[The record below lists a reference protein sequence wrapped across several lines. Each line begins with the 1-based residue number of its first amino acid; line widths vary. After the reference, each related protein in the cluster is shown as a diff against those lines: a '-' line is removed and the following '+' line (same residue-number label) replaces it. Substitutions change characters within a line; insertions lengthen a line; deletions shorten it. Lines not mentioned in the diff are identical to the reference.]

1 MSRGDYLRLVVLF
14 FVLYIALRY
23 TVGLFLVRP
32 TASFLSLLLG
42 CSANGGTL
50 VCGDYAYEIIPECTG
65 IVSIALFLALLY
77 VFRISRSRALR
88 AALLGSIALYLL
100 DVARVYVLIR
110 FTHSITA
117 FDFWHTVSWFVA
129 PILIVAYVL
138 WLAK

>member
-14 FVLYIALRY
+14 FALYILLRY
-23 TVGLFLVRP
+23 TLGLLLVRP
-32 TASFLSLLLG
+32 TASLLSILLG
-42 CSANGGTL
+42 CSTNGGT
-50 VCGDYAYEIIPECTG
+50 VICGDYAYEIIPECTG

-77 VFRISRSRALR
+77 VFRIPRSRALR
-88 AALLGSIALYLL
+88 AAVLGSLALYLL

-129 PILIVAYVL
+129 PVLIVAYVL

>member
-1 MSRGDYLRLVVLF
+1 MSRGEYLRLIALF

-23 TVGLFLVRP
+23 TLGSLLIRP
-32 TASFLSLLLG
+32 TTSFLSFLLG
-42 CSANGGTL
+42 CSGNGETL

-77 VFRISRSRALR
+77 VFRVPRSRALR
-88 AALLGSIALYLL
+88 VVLFGSIALYLL
-100 DVARVYVLIR
+100 DVARVYALIR
-110 FTHSITA
+110 FTHSISA